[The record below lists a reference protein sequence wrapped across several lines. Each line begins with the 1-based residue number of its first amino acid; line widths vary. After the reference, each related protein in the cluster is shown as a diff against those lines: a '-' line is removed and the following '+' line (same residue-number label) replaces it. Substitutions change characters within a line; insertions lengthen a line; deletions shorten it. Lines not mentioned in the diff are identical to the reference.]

1 MTRQDFVSIARS
13 VAAECARLRIAPAL
27 LAIVAVKVLI
37 LLFDASPRFFLWDS
51 VTYLQGA
58 IGGPLPRDRS
68 FLYSLLIGGVA
79 VPTHSLGALVLA
91 QTLAGA
97 VSAMLVFFILRL
109 FFAVRFGFALSA
121 ALLVAIEPGQLFYER
136 MVMAEAFGGMLWLAF
151 VTLVLAF
158 LRDGRTFW
166 LPIIALAGI
175 LSISFRLNGTAIIL
189 IVSCALPL
197 LRAAFTGTIAATLA
211 SPHGRRQLAVQL
223 ALATVCTLAVHAAY
237 RQVVAEVAHTKPGYI
252 GTEGLFMLGFVAPA
266 VERKDFADTG
276 CSTDVLG
283 KIQRPLRD
291 SRTREYQLW
300 GDAGLWAAMQHDC
313 PQPEAAADLVAHRA
327 SHRILGW
334 VLPMALATVGQYF
347 DDAES
352 TWRMNSDLGRKGML
366 PLELINIASKFFLL
380 DVKPIAFT
388 DTLTSI
394 WFEHSRWWLT
404 GCFLLA
410 PLFAGALVFLTRR
423 DRDAAY
429 ARLLAL
435 VMTGLFLTQFLL
447 SPVIAFRY
455 LHPFPPLM
463 IVCTAVM
470 LARWQERRSVARRE
484 ATIAKADAA
493 PAIVPPIARE
503 SQSA

>member
-1 MTRQDFVSIARS
+1 MTS
-13 VAAECARLRIAPAL
+13 
-27 LAIVAVKVLI
+27 
-37 LLFDASPRFFLWDS
+37 
-51 VTYLQGA
+51 
-58 IGGPLPRDRS
+58 
-68 FLYSLLIGGVA
+68 
-79 VPTHSLGALVLA
+79 
-91 QTLAGA
+91 
-97 VSAMLVFFILRL
+97 
-109 FFAVRFGFALSA
+109 
-121 ALLVAIEPGQLFYER
+121 
-136 MVMAEAFGGMLWLAF
+136 
-151 VTLVLAF
+151 
-158 LRDGRTFW
+158 
-166 LPIIALAGI
+166 
-175 LSISFRLNGTAIIL
+175 
-189 IVSCALPL
+189 
-197 LRAAFTGTIAATLA
+197 
-211 SPHGRRQLAVQL
+211 
-223 ALATVCTLAVHAAY
+223 
-237 RQVVAEVAHTKPGYI
+237 
-252 GTEGLFMLGFVAPA
+252 
-266 VERKDFADTG
+266 
-276 CSTDVLG
+276 
-283 KIQRPLRD
+283 
-291 SRTREYQLW
+291 
-300 GDAGLWAAMQHDC
+300 
-313 PQPEAAADLVAHRA
+313 
-327 SHRILGW
+327 
-334 VLPMALATVGQYF
+334 
-347 DDAES
+347 
-352 TWRMNSDLGRKGML
+352 GRKGVL